1 MKQTFKVVKTPSEAL
16 ALTNCAVISPRDAR
30 NESWIKINGLYYL
43 AIKTDGTIPTGC
55 IGLSSCQRTWLGV
68 SLSETVEVE
77 FVTEDTF
84 QELVSVLVEVKFLR
98 KSIQVDTP
106 FATEHMAALFKELF
120 NGQPFVQGQSLI
132 MDMTG
137 HNLSLL
143 IKSIEPTRGLL
154 TSSTSV
160 KFFAAADSNI
170 KLVGSTRTQ
179 ANPNAHL
186 IESFRF
192 KDMGIGGL
200 GKEFADLF
208 RRVFSS
214 RLMQPEA
221 KNEFGLMHVKGVL
234 LYGPPGT
241 GKTLIARQIGQVLRA
256 REPKI
261 VNGPEILNRFVGES
275 ERNIRVLFEDA
286 EQEYKAK
293 GDASQL
299 HIIIFDELDA
309 ICRQRGSS
317 RADTGVG
324 DSIVNQLLAKMD
336 GVDQLDNIVIIG
348 MTNRL
353 ELIDEAL
360 LRPGRFEVHIQIGL
374 PDQEGRL
381 EILKIHASAMQ
392 RSNRLDPSVD
402 LSEIATLSRNFTGA
416 ELCGLIRSATS
427 FALARTV
434 KVGQQGDTRIDDS
447 AIDTLK
453 LTRQDFLQAFTEVKA
468 ANGISETE
476 FALCAPFG
484 YIPFSPITDDILSE
498 AAMAVRQV
506 QSGKTSLYSLL
517 LYGT

>member
-1 MKQTFKVVKTPSEAL
+1 MKQTFRVVKTPSEAL
-16 ALTNCAVISPRDAR
+16 ALTNCAVINPRDAR
-30 NESWIKINGLYYL
+30 NESLIKINNLHHL
-43 AIKTDGTIPTGC
+43 AIKTDSAIPTGS
-55 IGLSSCQRTWLGV
+55 IGLSSCQRAWIEGSLG
-68 SLSETVEVE
+68 ETVEGE
-77 FVTEDTF
+77 FVAGDTF
-84 QELVSVLVEVKFLR
+84 SELSSILLEVKFLR
-98 KSIQVDTP
+98 KSTQVDTP
-106 FATEHMAALFKELF
+106 FVTEHMAAVFREVF
-120 NGQPFVQGQSLI
+120 NGQPFAQEQSLI
-132 MDMTG
+132 MDVTG

-143 IKSIEPTRGLL
+143 VKSTEPATHGLL
-154 TSSTSV
+154 YPSTSV
-160 KFFAAADSNI
+160 KFFAAADSNV
-170 KLVGSTRTQ
+170 KLVGSTKTQ
-179 ANPNAHL
+179 VNPNAHL

-200 GKEFADLF
+200 GSEFADLF

-214 RLMQPEA
+214 RLMQAQA

-275 ERNIRVLFEDA
+275 ERNIRALFEDA

-309 ICRQRGSS
+309 ICRQRGSA

-336 GVDQLDNIVIIG
+336 GVDQLDNIVVIG

-360 LRPGRFEVHIQIGL
+360 LRPGRFEVHIPIGL

-381 EILKIHASAMQ
+381 EILKIHTAAMQ
-392 RSNRLDPSVD
+392 KSNRLDTSVD
-402 LSEIATLSRNFTGA
+402 LPKLPRCPATL
-416 ELCGLIRSATS
+416 
-427 FALARTV
+427 
-434 KVGQQGDTRIDDS
+434 
-447 AIDTLK
+447 
-453 LTRQDFLQAFTEVKA
+453 
-468 ANGISETE
+468 
-476 FALCAPFG
+476 P
-484 YIPFSPITDDILSE
+484 
-498 AAMAVRQV
+498 V
-506 QSGKTSLYSLL
+506 QSCVDSSDRPPPLL
-517 LYGT
+517 SPES